1 MERYDLYDRQRNR
14 LGRTALRGEAPP
26 AGTFRLVIHV
36 ALFHPDGRL
45 LIQQRQQDTHRW
57 HGLWDLSA
65 GGGVVAGETSWQ
77 AAQRETMEELGLSLD
92 LSGERPAL
100 SVSFPRGFDDI
111 YLVEYP
117 VDLAAL
123 TLQKEEVQA
132 VRWAGQEEIHAM
144 IAAGTFIPYHGGL
157 IDLLFGMQRV
167 PGSHQSR
174 MGR

>member
-1 MERYDLYDRQRNR
+1 M
-14 LGRTALRGEAPP
+14 
-26 AGTFRLVIHV
+26 
-36 ALFHPDGRL
+36 
-45 LIQQRQQDTHRW
+45 
-57 HGLWDLSA
+57 
-65 GGGVVAGETSWQ
+65 AGETSWQ

-132 VRWAGQEEIHAM
+132 VRWAGREEIHAM

-167 PGSHQSR
+167 PGSHRSR